1 MTPMGDETQ
10 KEVRAVSREM
20 AAREFKRRGSDTPK
34 EHATRFVLS
43 LVYALVMAGA
53 AIALRVFHL
62 IGEIVF
68 SMMMFGAGIIVTG
81 ESLLGFVKTWRGK
94 GDGPPPEARP

>member
-1 MTPMGDETQ
+1 MTPMGEET
-10 KEVRAVSREM
+10 KREVTAVSEE
-20 AAREFKRRGSDTPK
+20 AARKALHRRRDDTPR
-34 EHATRFVLS
+34 EHATRFVVS
-43 LVYALVMAGA
+43 LVYAVIMAGA

-81 ESLLGFVKTWRGK
+81 ESLLGFVKTWRK
-94 GDGPPPEARP
+94 GNDTPPT